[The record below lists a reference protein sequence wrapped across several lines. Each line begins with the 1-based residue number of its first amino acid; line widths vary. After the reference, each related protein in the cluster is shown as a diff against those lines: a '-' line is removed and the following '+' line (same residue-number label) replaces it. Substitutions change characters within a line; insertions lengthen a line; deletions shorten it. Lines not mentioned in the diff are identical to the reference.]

1 MSTSKPQLEAELIAI
16 FSSPSSSP
24 ADLTLKAQQIATAID
39 NYIVDVFSKATATG
53 TSTSPS
59 GVGTCNI
66 PPGGMV
72 VN

>member
-1 MSTSKPQLEAELIAI
+1 MSTSKLALESKLITI

-24 ADLTLKAQQIATAID
+24 ADLTLKASEIAAAID
-39 NYIVDVFSKATATG
+39 EYVEDVFSKATATG

-59 GVGTCNI
+59 GAGTCNI